1 MSDEGEQSFAA
12 LVEAAPVGPEGQRA
26 LVALLAEGSPHY
38 AGKGRAAI
46 VRMRGF
52 ALAAFERVGLPD
64 EAIPFVIEEL
74 ESGIDPYLVAAA
86 ARAVRGRS
94 PLEPAFA
101 RPLVKAVRNMRGGD
115 DLLSFA
121 GYSVYAT
128 SANGATSIR
137 EIAATLAQMGPAAAP
152 AKGDLAEVLAEGG
165 LPRKDKAALEAC
177 LKALDDSSVHVD
189 DCCKIPLFSEVG
201 GPRDQAPDASMRELV
216 LEDQDGARVRF
227 EDALM
232 GRPTI
237 VVFFY
242 TRCDNPRK
250 CSLTVSKLGGVQA
263 MLAEEGL
270 LDAIGTAAITYDPA
284 YDLPARLLPYGR
296 ARRMIEHPR
305 HKLLRSVADH
315 ERLRGYFQTGV
326 SFLSSIVSRHRIEC
340 FLLDAEGRVRAS
352 FTRTQWDEAEVVR
365 AAKALLEAPAPSN
378 EDKESLKAP
387 SQAPSPPRPN
397 AAPQAAASVVLS
409 VLAALFPKCPVCWAA
424 YLSVLGVAGV
434 ERLPHAPWL
443 IAVFAALMVVNL
455 GSLWIRTRGQ
465 QSRLGLYL
473 STAGALV
480 ILLGSVW
487 LSLPYAS
494 FVGIALTV
502 AGSLAGVAR
511 AGASWLRSGDS
522 SPRDGL
528 RVLGER
534 V

>member
-1 MSDEGEQSFAA
+1 M
-12 LVEAAPVGPEGQRA
+12 
-26 LVALLAEGSPHY
+26 
-38 AGKGRAAI
+38 
-46 VRMRGF
+46 
-52 ALAAFERVGLPD
+52 
-64 EAIPFVIEEL
+64 EEL

-94 PLEPAFA
+94 PLDPAFA

-121 GYSVYAT
+121 GYGAYASMGASGPGEPALRPHTPGAT
-128 SANGATSIR
+128 SANGVTSIR
-137 EIAATLAQMGPAAAP
+137 EIAATLAQMGSAAAV

-177 LKALDDSSVHVD
+177 LKALDDSSAHAE

-201 GPRDQAPDASMRELV
+201 GPRDQAPDASMRAYAFD
-216 LEDQDGARVRF
+216 DQDGARVRF

-232 GRPTI
+232 GRPTV

-270 LDAIGTAAITYDPA
+270 LDAIGTAAITYDPE
-284 YDLPARLLPYGR
+284 YDLPERLLPYGR

-340 FLLDAEGRVRAS
+340 FVLDAEGRVRAS

-365 AAKALLEAPAPSN
+365 AAKALLEAPAN

-397 AAPQAAASVVLS
+397 AAPQAAASIVLS

-424 YLSVLGVAGV
+424 YLSMLGVAGV

-443 IAVFAALMVVNL
+443 LAVFAALMAVNL

-465 QSRLGLYL
+465 ESRLGLYL